1 MKDLLTTLSIDIC
14 VMLYVLFGDI
24 EMILKIVLL
33 AATILYTCVKIFNE
47 LKNKKPWVTKM

>member
-1 MKDLLTTLSIDIC
+1 VKDLFTTLSIDIC

-24 EMILKIVLL
+24 EIILKIVLL

-47 LKNKKPWVTKM
+47 LKNKKP